1 MSGFSIPQ
9 RCTKKAVLAYWRNAM
24 LMTIAKFEALPETRT
39 ELLGLA
45 RALVEHSRTEA
56 GCLEYGCYQDI
67 TGADRLLIVG
77 YWADRQALEQHY
89 ESAYFKELVGG
100 RFASLVID
108 TLPSVSLYD
117 VVEIDRL

>member
-1 MSGFSIPQ
+1 AELRPESGAGPAGDSV
-9 RCTKKAVLAYWRNAM
+9 K

-39 ELLGLA
+39 ELLELVRVLA
-45 RALVEHSRTEA
+45 EHSRTDA

-77 YWADRQALEQHY
+77 YWTDRQALEQHY
-89 ESAYFKELVGG
+89 ESACFQELVGG
-100 RFASLVID
+100 RFATLVID
-108 TLPSVSLYD
+108 AVPSVSLYD